1 MTTTTNPLS
10 AEAIRNKILSCKGQ
24 FVKASWKSNPAPAAS
39 FKKEG
44 VILEKHTVA
53 VVQAG
58 VNYANLSAVKE
69 GIASGERGEVG
80 ELPFG
85 QWYVDPLTQKSWFP
99 HVITHRP
106 KGSEKDQ
113 FYLRLYPSNANNH
126 IPKSI
131 YYVNG
136 EVVDKK
142 KFAEYLTPSEAR
154 KITDPKEDDKPLCF
168 TIKLENIIDLPE
180 DVD

>member
-1 MTTTTNPLS
+1 MKTDTKQLDAAS
-10 AEAIRNKILSCKGQ
+10 VRDRIL
-24 FVKASWKSNPAPAAS
+24 KAAWKSNPSPAAT

-44 VILEKHTVA
+44 ILLEKRTVA

-58 VNYANLSAVKE
+58 VQYANLSAVKDA
-69 GIASGERGEVG
+69 IASGERSPEIG

-85 QWYVDPLTQKSWFP
+85 TWYVDPLTQKSWYP
-99 HVITHRP
+99 YVITHRS
-106 KGSEKDQ
+106 KGSDKDQ

-136 EVVDKK
+136 EVVDKT
-142 KFAEYLTPSEAR
+142 KFAEYLTPAEAR
-154 KITDPKEDDKPLCF
+154 KITDPKEEDKPLCF
-168 TIKLENIIDLPE
+168 TIKLENLLDLNE
-180 DVD
+180 